1 MQHHTNSRRLLPS
14 GKWRR
19 CPVCQRIKDQDCRMS
34 PDLELVLCRHPRT
47 NLVPWIDGEAG
58 YVFTRNSRDERVA
71 VFIREDCID
80 GRQW

>member
-1 MQHHTNSRRLLPS
+1 MSHHTNSRRLPPS
-14 GKWRR
+14 GKRR
-19 CPVCQRIKDQDCRMS
+19 PCPVCKRIKDQDCRMS